1 MSTEE
6 IKQAIETAK
15 KFSDQEI
22 KFAFGRKADDCLL
35 ARDGF
40 IDHLYTLLGF
50 GSYTPYL
57 ERAGVI
63 REEKE
68 DEAENAKG

>member
-1 MSTEE
+1 MGE
-6 IKQAIETAK
+6 QAIKEAIEEAK
-15 KFSDQEI
+15 KASDFEI
-22 KFAFGRKADDCLL
+22 KFAFGPFGRKAKDCKL

-50 GSYTPYL
+50 GSYQPYL

-68 DEAENAKG
+68 D

>member
-1 MSTEE
+1 MGEE
-6 IKQAIETAK
+6 AIKTAIEEAK
-15 KFSDQEI
+15 KASDFEI
-22 KFAFGRKADDCLL
+22 EFAFGRKAGDCKL

-50 GSYTPYL
+50 GSYQPYL

-68 DEAENAKG
+68 D

>member
-1 MSTEE
+1 MGEGA
-6 IKQAIETAK
+6 IKAAIEEAK
-15 KFSDQEI
+15 KASDFEI
-22 KFAFGRKADDCLL
+22 KFAFGRKAGDCQL

-50 GSYTPYL
+50 GSYQPYL
-57 ERAGVI
+57 ERARVI

-68 DEAENAKG
+68 D